1 MIVAVMSLINHLIS
15 INIVEYK
22 KQTRFNLLIDK
33 LLKVAKIFLLIV
45 IVFIGYLFAW
55 FTGDKP

>member
-15 INIVEYK
+15 INIVKYK

-33 LLKVAKIFLLIV
+33 FLKVAKIFLLIV
-45 IVFIGYLFAW
+45 IVFIGYLIAW